1 MRCLLHD
8 MSDRFSCH
16 LPFAAGISRTVRRS
30 FPDHLLRSNS
40 FRMFKGLFSFF
51 GRAFGGQGG
60 EETHAEPPV
69 EKKSTFVFVGVLSL
83 DTEIKEK
90 GQPEST
96 TIVAKSEKK
105 EKVKSNLPDL
115 PPIDTLIDFVS
126 AHTIS

>member
-1 MRCLLHD
+1 
-8 MSDRFSCH
+8 
-16 LPFAAGISRTVRRS
+16 
-30 FPDHLLRSNS
+30 
-40 FRMFKGLFSFF
+40 MFKGLFSFF
-51 GRAFGGQGG
+51 GRALGG

>member
-1 MRCLLHD
+1 M
-8 MSDRFSCH
+8 
-16 LPFAAGISRTVRRS
+16 
-30 FPDHLLRSNS
+30 
-40 FRMFKGLFSFF
+40 
-51 GRAFGGQGG
+51 
-60 EETHAEPPV
+60 
-69 EKKSTFVFVGVLSL
+69 FVGVLSL